1 MKIVRVAGP
10 ALLLLTLGG
19 CSSSGGGAD
28 GGAKSTGSAGSGG
41 NVGGAGRGA
50 GGGGHGGS
58 GGVAVNPE
66 LYWKADGVLESA
78 QFVEAIRMTS
88 ATNDTVEIIGAV
100 ATPGGGIS
108 MSVSTN
114 GTLGGTYTCPFDGGS
129 VVELT
134 YHLMTPTV
142 E

>member
-1 MKIVRVAGP
+1 
-10 ALLLLTLGG
+10 
-19 CSSSGGGAD
+19 
-28 GGAKSTGSAGSGG
+28 
-41 NVGGAGRGA
+41 
-50 GGGGHGGS
+50 
-58 GGVAVNPE
+58 
-66 LYWKADGVLESA
+66 
-78 QFVEAIRMTS
+78 MTS

-108 MSVSTN
+108 IIVSTS

-142 E
+142 ESCSVMIGFTTDAEGHEHVTGTFEATLTFQDAGMTMLTAGVIDIPDMRMGG